1 LTELHKESVSRI
13 RVRYAE
19 TDAMGWVYYA
29 CYYQYFE
36 VARSDLIRSSWKSY
50 RRIEDEDG
58 LRLPVIESGCK
69 YLSGARYEDEIDVH
83 TKLTIPDGIRLHFD
97 YTVVLSET
105 DELLAT
111 GFTVHCFMDKD
122 GKPKRPP
129 KSFMEFM
136 RT

>member
-1 LTELHKESVSRI
+1 MTELHKDSVSRI

-36 VARSDLIRSSWKSY
+36 VARSDLIRTLWKSY

-58 LRLPVIESGCK
+58 LRLSVIESGCK
-69 YLSGARYEDEIDVH
+69 YLSGARYEDQIDVH
-83 TKLTIPDGIRLHFD
+83 AKLEIRDGVRLHFD
-97 YTVVLSET
+97 YSVVLVES

-111 GFTVHCFMDKD
+111 GFTVHCFMDNN

-129 KSFMEFM
+129 ASFMEFM